1 MAVSPAIEQFR
12 PSPDVLTPAP
22 SADRSK
28 DMTRQT
34 MFADSNDEP
43 SFWDLLD
50 VINPLQHIPI
60 VSDIYRELTGDK
72 IGAGARVAGGALFG
86 GLIGLGAAVVNLIVE
101 EKTGNDIGGNVMALF
116 SDPAAEGAQTRLA
129 EAPVAP
135 SDSAPAALA
144 ALASRAEPAPEVVP
158 APTQTAMSSPAESK
172 SPALGAPEAT
182 VPPPSFVMPLG
193 FGSVSEPSPQK
204 LTQAAPAT
212 FETASNPSRSLPLS
226 LIGAQLASPLQ
237 LTTVQEQAGQAV
249 AAQNLAAQAGT
260 GQANG
265 PNFRPL
271 NRAAASPSR
280 FMPLPPRPNA
290 TPAVAR
296 DSAQPAS
303 TIQAATAQ
311 PATSNATPGA
321 NPLDPAVAQ
330 RILMEQGVAQGAHPL
345 MPAAAKTPGEAS
357 PDWFVT
363 NMNRALDKYE
373 QGNRLGKERR

>member
-1 MAVSPAIEQFR
+1 MAVSPAIEQVR

-22 SADRSK
+22 SAGRST

-116 SDPAAEGAQTRLA
+116 SDPAAEGPPTKLA
-129 EAPVAP
+129 EAPLTPTEA
-135 SDSAPAALA
+135 APASLA
-144 ALASRAEPAPEVVP
+144 ALASRAEPAPVTVP
-158 APTQTAMSSPAESK
+158 APTQAAMSSAAESK
-172 SPALGAPEAT
+172 SPALGAQEAP
-182 VPPPSFVMPLG
+182 VPPPSFAMPLG

-212 FETASNPSRSLPLS
+212 FETASNPSRSLPIS

-237 LTTVQEQAGQAV
+237 LTTVQEQAGQTV

-296 DSAQPAS
+296 EPAS
-303 TIQAATAQ
+303 TIQAAATQ
-311 PATSNATPGA
+311 PATSNTTPGA

-345 MPAAAKTPGEAS
+345 MPSAAKTPGEAS

-363 NMNRALDKYE
+363 NMSRALDKYE